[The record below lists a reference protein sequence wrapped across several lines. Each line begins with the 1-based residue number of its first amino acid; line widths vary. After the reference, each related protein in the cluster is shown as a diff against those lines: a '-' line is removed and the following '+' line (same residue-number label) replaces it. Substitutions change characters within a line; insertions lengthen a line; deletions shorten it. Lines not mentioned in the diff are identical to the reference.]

1 MSSSLRSIAVLKQTR
16 LSTGGDGN
24 AVGFFLESD
33 LKSAFSNNFTI
44 VSKNMYLAK
53 SINDL
58 SEAINTLNN
67 YSISRPIPEYGDV
80 KDMGRTIYVG
90 VVNGDSDILV
100 FRAIKTNAIVSG
112 SGAGDYKSGFCVIS
126 NKFENSTNGN
136 THTSSVLSAAG
147 I

>member
-24 AVGFFLESD
+24 QAGFFLESN

-44 VSKNMYLAK
+44 VSKNMYLANT
-53 SINDL
+53 ITDL
-58 SEAINTLNN
+58 SDAINTLNN
-67 YSISRPIPEYGDV
+67 VSLSSPLPDYGDV

-100 FRAIKTNAIVSG
+100 FRAVKSNGLLFSG
-112 SGAGDYKSGFCVIS
+112 GDYRVGFCVIS
-126 NKFENSTNGN
+126 NKFENNTNGN
-136 THTSSVLSAAG
+136 NHTSSVLSAAG